1 MENTIIDLTD
11 DNDVIDSVIH
21 DSNKFVNL
29 ADDDSDNS
37 DVDVD
42 VDRNSNSNNSNSNS
56 NSNSSR
62 KRSLIH
68 DVDVGVKES
77 FLVVTINIDDLT
89 KEKVKKVIENISRS
103 MVDEGHEGSN
113 PDIIFIQETKV
124 IDKDSK
130 EKLDKIS
137 KEMDDLGYILHHHPI
152 LSKDTIIKN
161 NELIALDFKHGNCCI
176 IRKDSKLKEGY
187 LEICHWDLEGRVVL
201 WKCQY
206 AIFIAVHAATPNM
219 KPLKSRKYK
228 LENNKPSNVEIPKR
242 FKHREEFDKQIE
254 KYISDNRDSSTVILL
269 GDFNCSLL
277 AIDSSAKLWES
288 EHYSNCRLRHNTLKK
303 EYNLVDIWRLRN
315 PKEVKRY
322 TSWIN
327 HLKPP
332 SQARI
337 DMILVPQSQ
346 QHDVQY
352 IEIMDNSN
360 FCYEVGGLKKVKHE
374 LNHVPVVMKISL
386 SSKSNKRVARG

>member
-1 MENTIIDLTD
+1 MEIVDLTD
-11 DNDVIDSVIH
+11 DNDVINNVIH

-29 ADDDSDNS
+29 VDDDS

-42 VDRNSNSNNSNSNS
+42 VDRSNSSSS
-56 NSNSSR
+56 SSSNSSR

-124 IDKDSK
+124 IDEENVKIGNGSK
-130 EKLDKIS
+130 CIELQKKLKEIS

-152 LSKDTIIKN
+152 LSKNTIVKN

-176 IRKDSKLKEGY
+176 IRKDSKLKEGC
-187 LEICHWDLEGRVVL
+187 LEIFDWDLEGRVVL

-219 KPLKSRKYK
+219 KPEKSRKY
-228 LENNKPSNVEIPKR
+228 KPSNVEIPKR
-242 FKHREEFDKQIE
+242 YEHREEFDKQIE

-277 AIDSSAKLWES
+277 AIDSSAELWEG
-288 EHYSNCRLRHNTLKK
+288 EHYENCRLRHNTLKK
-303 EYNLVDIWRLRN
+303 ECNLVDIWRIRN

-327 HLKPP
+327 HLNPP